1 MTVSYTHLDVYKR
14 QALEVAEAVE
24 ILKGRGPEDLK
35 EVCLSL
41 AAAMLETAGKGS
53 FGECRQLAET
63 AVRDGSALSCLE
75 RMVEAQG
82 GDCLLYTSRCV

>member
-1 MTVSYTHLDVYKR
+1 
-14 QALEVAEAVE
+14 
-24 ILKGRGPEDLK
+24 
-35 EVCLSL
+35 
-41 AAAMLETAGKGS
+41 MLETAGKGS